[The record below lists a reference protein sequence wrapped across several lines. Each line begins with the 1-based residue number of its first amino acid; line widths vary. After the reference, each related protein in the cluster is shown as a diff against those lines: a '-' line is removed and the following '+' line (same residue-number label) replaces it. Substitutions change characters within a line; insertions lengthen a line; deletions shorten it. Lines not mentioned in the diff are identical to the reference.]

1 VSSII
6 SLPLVY
12 FVLGSASNALFLF
25 GLTNENSRNN
35 MFKLIFAVIGIAFYI
50 WAIKN

>member
-1 VSSII
+1 VSTII

-25 GLTNENSRNN
+25 GLTSENSRHN
-35 MFKLIFAVIGIAFYI
+35 MYKLVFAAIGIAFYI